1 MATARAML
9 APLNG
14 LPVQTWPRP
23 HWARDRRRKLTRSRS
38 NRPTTVSH
46 RAPGISTLWCPLYYG
61 DDSEF
66 LKLRQ
71 SVLVAHLLTRR
82 QLARVHVPLKAAHAR
97 DPPAIFYSLRQELRE
112 PVRLSPL
119 SPPSVCV
126 VQMSVRTSVLDLF
139 HSVLLYRS
147 PSHPSRPRFTTPLAP
162 VYLARPHATTSR
174 FPRDWMIV

>member
-1 MATARAML
+1 MAYTCSDA
-9 APLNG
+9 
-14 LPVQTWPRP
+14 TC
-23 HWARDRRRKLTRSRS
+23 
-38 NRPTTVSH
+38 
-46 RAPGISTLWCPLYYG
+46 TLRY
-61 DDSEF
+61 SEF

-71 SVLVAHLLTRR
+71 SVLVAHSLTRR

-147 PSHPSRPRFTTPLAP
+147 LSHPSRPRFTTPLAP

>member
-1 MATARAML
+1 MVGHSEFFYSVSTCSVVL
-9 APLNG
+9 TCSLDG
-14 LPVQTWPRP
+14 SWP
-23 HWARDRRRKLTRSRS
+23 AACSACS
-38 NRPTTVSH
+38 SSCSRPT
-46 RAPGISTLWCPLYYG
+46 RG
-61 DDSEF
+61 
-66 LKLRQ
+66 
-71 SVLVAHLLTRR
+71 LL
-82 QLARVHVPLKAAHAR
+82 LP
-97 DPPAIFYSLRQELRE
+97 RQELRE
-112 PVRLSPL
+112 PVRITL

>member
-1 MATARAML
+1 MF
-9 APLNG
+9 G
-14 LPVQTWPRP
+14 
-23 HWARDRRRKLTRSRS
+23 
-38 NRPTTVSH
+38 
-46 RAPGISTLWCPLYYG
+46 
-61 DDSEF
+61 DSEF

-112 PVRLSPL
+112 PVRLNPL

-174 FPRDWMIV
+174 FPRDWVIV